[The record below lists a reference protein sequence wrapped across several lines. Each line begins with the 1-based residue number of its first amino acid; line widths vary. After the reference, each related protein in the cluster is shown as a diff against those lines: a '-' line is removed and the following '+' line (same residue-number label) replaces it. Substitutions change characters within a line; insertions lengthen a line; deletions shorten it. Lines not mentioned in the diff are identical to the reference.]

1 MTVIAG
7 IYSRNRNHP
16 ITDGMRFELEQL
28 LSRNSEDEVLV
39 CRDEKALLM
48 KVDIGAYQE
57 PAVKLGGTGSVS
69 MLAGDPHLAPDAPGD
84 FRTRSQDLDLMT
96 SEWDE
101 GNYGIVAKAQGV
113 FCAVHYLPS
122 EDRLTLI
129 SDKLCI
135 RPLYYWVDDRY
146 VAFASALRILEILGL
161 VPKVMDVRGV
171 SEIASLGYP
180 LGIRTP
186 YSNVS
191 LLRAAEIL
199 QFSGDSS
206 SNSQYWR
213 WDGVEQ
219 LCLPTMVGMK
229 KAYSEFRMAIKR
241 RVRREAS
248 AISFLSGGMDSRC
261 IVAILRD
268 MNVNV
273 HTFTFSL
280 ERQQD
285 QVFSARFAEK
295 AGTLH
300 TQVTSDVNTPHIS
313 LTLQMKMKNV
323 LEDKESYVYR
333 HIDRPQLVWSGDGGS
348 VGLGLVYITSD
359 VVRLLRNGQLKKAI
373 DVFLYQQGSALPRG
387 LFKKERYASMISAF
401 PSIGVL
407 EEIEDIHCKD
417 EAREFHIFLLLNDQ
431 RRHLS
436 AHFEDIDLH
445 RLEFHLPFFDSLFL
459 ESILEVPLDHCLFH
473 RFYTEWF
480 DLFPTIVKSVPWQ
493 TYPGHE
499 PCPLPTPEG
508 LRYQWQPG
516 HFRDL
521 NEKKKQNS
529 LKTASLLLK
538 DKEFPSEFISKTKLR
553 MATWAFRSG
562 MRDYG
567 YVISTART
575 FQKYWH
581 ICDGKYV
588 LD

>member
-1 MTVIAG
+1 
-7 IYSRNRNHP
+7 
-16 ITDGMRFELEQL
+16 
-28 LSRNSEDEVLV
+28 
-39 CRDEKALLM
+39 
-48 KVDIGAYQE
+48 
-57 PAVKLGGTGSVS
+57 
-69 MLAGDPHLAPDAPGD
+69 
-84 FRTRSQDLDLMT
+84 
-96 SEWDE
+96 
-101 GNYGIVAKAQGV
+101 
-113 FCAVHYLPS
+113 
-122 EDRLTLI
+122 
-129 SDKLCI
+129 
-135 RPLYYWVDDRY
+135 
-146 VAFASALRILEILGL
+146 
-161 VPKVMDVRGV
+161 
-171 SEIASLGYP
+171 
-180 LGIRTP
+180 
-186 YSNVS
+186 
-191 LLRAAEIL
+191 
-199 QFSGDSS
+199 
-206 SNSQYWR
+206 
-213 WDGVEQ
+213 
-219 LCLPTMVGMK
+219 
-229 KAYSEFRMAIKR
+229 
-241 RVRREAS
+241 
-248 AISFLSGGMDSRC
+248 
-261 IVAILRD
+261 
-268 MNVNV
+268 
-273 HTFTFSL
+273 
-280 ERQQD
+280 
-285 QVFSARFAEK
+285 
-295 AGTLH
+295 
-300 TQVTSDVNTPHIS
+300 VNTPHIS